1 MTTAARHIPA
11 RSEQAYS
18 LYGLQFTSLITGA
31 QSGGSI
37 SMMELL
43 VPPNAGAHMHVH
55 INSDEQFYVLDGDV
69 EFQVAETTIHGTT
82 GDCLHIPRGTMHGF
96 HNGPTFAKLLVSFTP
111 ADAGVEFEGTGEAV
125 DADPRWTRPES
136 APTSSS

>member
-1 MTTAARHIPA
+1 MTSAVRHIPA
-11 RSEQAYS
+11 RSEPAFW

-43 VPPNAGAHMHVH
+43 VPPNAGPHLHIHVS
-55 INSDEQFYVLDGDV
+55 SDEQFYVLDGDL
-69 EFQVAETTIHGTT
+69 EFQVAETTIRATT

-96 HNGPTFAKLLVSFTP
+96 RNGPMVARLLASFTP
-111 ADAGVEFEGTGEAV
+111 ADAGVEFEGTGEA
-125 DADPRWTRPES
+125 AGEDPRWPRPAS
-136 APTSSS
+136 ARTPSS